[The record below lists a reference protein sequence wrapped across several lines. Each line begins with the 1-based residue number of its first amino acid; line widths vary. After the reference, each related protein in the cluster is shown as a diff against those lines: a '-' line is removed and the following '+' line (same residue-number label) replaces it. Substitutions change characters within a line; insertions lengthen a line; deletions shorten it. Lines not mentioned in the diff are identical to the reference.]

1 MDFVFLSPGNTAK
14 TPLLVNICAADF
26 SIDLYSQ
33 LNINDV
39 CS

>member
-1 MDFVFLSPGNTAK
+1 MDFVFLLPGNTAK
-14 TPLLVNICAADF
+14 TPLSVKICAADF
-26 SIDLYSQ
+26 SIDSYSP